1 MEKIEYFLIY
11 NYHDTFVDRFDNLG
25 LLRIALANLKETF
38 KNDSDFK
45 YEIYCGKNIT
55 NKLNELEGKD
65 KE

>member
-1 MEKIEYFLIY
+1 MEKIEYLLIY

-55 NKLNELEGKD
+55 DKLNELEGKN